1 MDYFDFMKEAILY
14 EVIDD
19 NTKEVECKLCS
30 HYCKIKNN
38 YGGICR
44 VRFNHNGVLYSY
56 TYGKV
61 DGVAI
66 DPIEKKPFYHFKPK
80 SRVLSFGTPGCNFKC
95 ANCQNSYLSQSI
107 KLKPDHLLVQE
118 TIPPEEI
125 VRLAEKYD
133 VDGIS
138 YTYSE
143 PTIFFEY
150 ARDIILK
157 CKENPGTRNL
167 VHLFVSNGY
176 FSKEMLQIVVEEQL
190 LDAINI
196 DLKFI
201 DDQKYLKITGG
212 HLKPVLDSIERVFSA
227 NIHMEIINLVIPGE
241 NDTDESFSKISEFI
255 ANLSKDIPLHF
266 SRFYP
271 QYKMTTK
278 TPTPYSTLIRAK
290 EIAESYG
297 LNFVY
302 IGNTDIPNAENTY
315 CPNCKFLVVERERYL
330 TNVNYFVENGKA
342 KCPKCLE
349 TLPIVV

>member
-1 MDYFDFMKEAILY
+1 MKEALLY
-14 EVIDD
+14 QVIDE
-19 NTKEVECKLCS
+19 NTKEVVCNLCS

-38 YGGICR
+38 RGGICR
-44 VRFNHNGVLYSY
+44 VRFNQDGVLQSY

-61 DGVAI
+61 DGVAV

-80 SRVLSFGTPGCNFKC
+80 ARVLSFGTPGCNFKC

-107 KLKPDHLLVQE
+107 KLKPEYLLLQDIV
-118 TIPPEEI
+118 PPERI
-125 VRLAEKYD
+125 VELAIKYR

-157 CKENPGTRNL
+157 AKENPLTQDL

-176 FSKEMLQIVVEEQL
+176 FSKEMLQIVIEEKL

-196 DLKFI
+196 DLKFF

-212 HLKPVLDSIERVFSA
+212 HLKPVLENIERVFLSK
-227 NIHMEIINLVIPGE
+227 IHMEIINLVIPGE
-241 NDTDESFSKISEFI
+241 NDSDECFAKVSQFV
-255 ANLSKDIPLHF
+255 ANLSRDIPLHF

-271 QYKMTTK
+271 QYKMK
-278 TPTPYSTLIRAK
+278 EKPPTSYHTLVRAR
-290 EIAESYG
+290 EIAKSYG

-302 IGNTDIPNAENTY
+302 VGNTDIPDAENTY
-315 CPNCKFLVVERERYL
+315 CPKCNYLVVERERYF
-330 TNVNYFVENGKA
+330 TKVNYLKKDGKA
-342 KCPKCLE
+342 ICPGCEEK
-349 TLPIVV
+349 LPIVV